1 MIRAGVGHS
10 SNPESV
16 DAAVEAAKS
25 AMAWLGQKRADFV
38 FVFATAAH
46 QPAYPALLQA
56 IRQITKTEH
65 LVGCSAYGILTT
77 DAELELTPAIGVMA
91 IAAGDLRFTPFCF
104 HHLQDRNEA
113 VGRAIGRL
121 VRHTDGQK
129 VSLANPVRPAAAR
142 RRPVRSSTA
151 SPVASGMEG
160 TSGAIDPLSEQAGQ
174 EQGQPLLMVFPDT
187 FAMQPTLLFRGI
199 HHEAGPVTI
208 IGGGAS
214 EDGTLSETYQFF
226 GADATPNAVSG
237 VMMEGKFITTISLS
251 QACHPIGE
259 SMAVTR
265 SKGNVVMELGGRPA
279 FEVFEQLLKEHDIEP
294 EQVGAQL
301 FVGLPVDPSHT
312 RLQRG
317 EYLIRNIVGANP
329 RQGSIAVA
337 TEVQEGQIFSF
348 TLRQPDETKIAMEEM
363 LLELSQIHH
372 GRAPAFGLYFD
383 CCGRGSS
390 LYGESGIDL
399 ALIKKYLGDIPLIG
413 FFTYAEIAPMGQITH
428 LHNYTSV
435 LTLVSNAD

>member
-16 DAAVEAAKS
+16 DAAVEAAKA
-25 AMAWLGQKRADFV
+25 AMAQLGQKRADFAL
-38 FVFATAAH
+38 VFATAAH
-46 QPAYPALLQA
+46 QPAYASLLHA
-56 IRQITKTEH
+56 IRHITKTEH

-121 VRHTDGQK
+121 IRHSDGQS
-129 VSLANPVRPAAAR
+129 VTLAGRAAAGH
-142 RRPVRSSTA
+142 RPVRSTTA
-151 SPVASGMEG
+151 GPGASDAPRIM
-160 TSGAIDPLSEQAGQ
+160 DPLYESTGQ
-174 EQGQPLLMVFPDT
+174 DNQPLLMVFPDT

-199 HHEAGPVTI
+199 HHEAGPVRI

-214 EDGTLSETYQFF
+214 EDGTLSQTYQLF

-279 FEVFEQLLKEHDIEP
+279 FEVFEQLIKEHEIEP

-312 RLQRG
+312 RLHRG

-337 TEVQEGQIFSF
+337 TEIQEGQIFSF
-348 TLRQPDETKIAMEEM
+348 TLRQPEETKLAMEEM
-363 LLELSQIHH
+363 LQELSQVHH
-372 GRAPAFGLYFD
+372 GRNPAFGLYFD

-390 LYGESGIDL
+390 LYGESGTDL
-399 ALIKKYLGDIPLIG
+399 ALIKKYLGNIPLIG
-413 FFTYAEIAPMGQITH
+413 FFSYAEIAPLGQVTH
-428 LHNYTSV
+428 LHNYTGV
-435 LTLVSNAD
+435 LTLVSDAG

>member
-16 DAAVEAAKS
+16 DAGVEAAKI
-25 AMAWLGQKRADFV
+25 AMAQLGQKRADFV
-38 FVFATAAH
+38 LVFATAAH
-46 QPAYPALLQA
+46 QPAYPSMLHA

-65 LVGCSAYGILTT
+65 LVGCSAYGIMTT
-77 DAELELTPAIGVMA
+77 DAELELTPAIAVMA
-91 IAAGDLRFTPFCF
+91 VTSSDVRFTPFCF

-121 VRHTDGQK
+121 IRHADGQN
-129 VSLANPVRPAAAR
+129 VTLASRSAAAR
-142 RRPVRSSTA
+142 RPARSATA
-151 SPVASGMEG
+151 AAETPG
-160 TSGAIDPLSEQAGQ
+160 TRNPPADLSGQ
-174 EQGQPLLMVFPDT
+174 EHGQPLLMIFPDT

-199 HHEAGPVTI
+199 HHEAGPVQI

-214 EDGTLSETYQFF
+214 EDGTLSQTYQFF

-251 QACHPIGE
+251 HACHPIGE

-265 SKGNVVMELGGRPA
+265 SKGNIVMELGGRPA
-279 FEVFEQLLKEHDIEP
+279 FEVFEELIKEHDIEP

-337 TEVQEGQIFSF
+337 TEIQEGQIFSF
-348 TLRQPDETKIAMEEM
+348 TLRQPDETRVAMEEM
-363 LLELSQIHH
+363 LSELSQIHH

-390 LYGESGIDL
+390 LYGESGTDL
-399 ALIKKYLGDIPLIG
+399 ALIKKHLGDIPLIG
-413 FFTYAEIAPMGQITH
+413 FFTYAEIAPLGQVTH
-428 LHNYTSV
+428 LHNYTGV
-435 LTLVSNAD
+435 LTLVSQID

>member
-16 DAAVEAAKS
+16 DAGVEAAKI
-25 AMAWLGQKRADFV
+25 AMAQLGQKRADFV
-38 FVFATAAH
+38 LVFATAVH
-46 QPAYPALLQA
+46 QPAYPAMLHA

-65 LVGCSAYGILTT
+65 LVGCSAYGIVTT
-77 DAELELTPAIGVMA
+77 EAELELTPAIGVMA
-91 IAAGDLRFTPFCF
+91 VSAGDVRFTPFCF

-121 VRHTDGQK
+121 IRHSDGLQM
-129 VSLANPVRPAAAR
+129 LPAGRASAAR
-142 RRPVRSSTA
+142 RSTRSASTA
-151 SPVASGMEG
+151 TGIP
-160 TSGAIDPLSEQAGQ
+160 GAIEPLVEQSGQ
-174 EQGQPLLMVFPDT
+174 ENGQPLLMVFPDT

-199 HHEAGPVTI
+199 HHEAGPVRI

-214 EDGTLSETYQFF
+214 EDGTLSQTYQFF

-237 VMMEGKFITTISLS
+237 VMIEGKFVTTISLS

-279 FEVFEQLLKEHDIEP
+279 FEVFEQLIKEHDIEP

-337 TEVQEGQIFSF
+337 TEIQEGQIFSF
-348 TLRQPDETKIAMEEM
+348 TLRQPDETRVAMEEM
-363 LLELSQIHH
+363 LSELSQIHH
-372 GRAPAFGLYFD
+372 GRTPAFGLYFD

-390 LYGESGIDL
+390 LYGESGTDL
-399 ALIKKYLGDIPLIG
+399 ALIKKHLGDIPLIG
-413 FFTYAEIAPMGQITH
+413 FFTYAEIAPLGQVTH
-428 LHNYTSV
+428 LHNYTGV
-435 LTLVSNAD
+435 LTLVSDAG

>member
-10 SNPESV
+10 SNPDSV
-16 DAAVEAAKS
+16 DAGVEAAKI
-25 AMAWLGQKRADFV
+25 AMAQLGQKRADFV
-38 FVFATAAH
+38 LVFATAIH
-46 QPAYPALLQA
+46 QPAYPALLHA

-65 LVGCSAYGILTT
+65 LVGCSAYGIMTT
-77 DAELELTPAIGVMA
+77 EAELELTPAIGVMA
-91 IAAGDLRFTPFCF
+91 ITSSDVRFTPFCF

-121 VRHTDGQK
+121 VRHADGQS
-129 VSLANPVRPAAAR
+129 VTLASRAAAAR
-142 RRPVRSSTA
+142 RPRPTT
-151 SPVASGMEG
+151 VAPGTPG
-160 TSGAIDPLSEQAGQ
+160 TSGAPGSTGSTVESSGQ
-174 EQGQPLLMVFPDT
+174 EHGQPLLMVFPDT

-199 HHEAGPVTI
+199 HHEAGPVQI

-214 EDGTLSETYQFF
+214 EDGTLSQTYQFF

-279 FEVFEQLLKEHDIEP
+279 FEVFEQLIKEHDIEP

-329 RQGSIAVA
+329 KQGSIAVA
-337 TEVQEGQIFSF
+337 TEIQEGQIFSF
-348 TLRQPDETKIAMEEM
+348 TLRQPDETRAAMEEM
-363 LLELSQIHH
+363 LGELAQIHH

-390 LYGESGIDL
+390 LYGESGTDL
-399 ALIKKYLGDIPLIG
+399 ALIKKHLGDIPLIG
-413 FFTYAEIAPMGQITH
+413 FFTYAEIAPLGQVTH
-428 LHNYTSV
+428 LHNYTGV
-435 LTLVSNAD
+435 LTLVSDAG

>member
-16 DAAVEAAKS
+16 DAAVEAAKT
-25 AMAWLGQKRADFV
+25 AMAGLGQKRADFV
-38 FVFATAAH
+38 LVFATATH
-46 QPAYPALLQA
+46 QQSYPALLHA

-65 LVGCSAYGILTT
+65 LVGCSAYGVVTT
-77 DAELELTPAIGVMA
+77 ETELELTPAVGVMA
-91 IAAGDLRFTPFCF
+91 ITAGDLRFTPFCF

-121 VRHTDGQK
+121 VRHADGQN
-129 VSLANPVRPAAAR
+129 VSLTSPGRTAAAR
-142 RRPVRSSTA
+142 RPDRLSTA
-151 SPVASGMEG
+151 APIAAGMV
-160 TSGAIDPLSEQAGQ
+160 SIPGAIDPAGEQSGRELGQ
-174 EQGQPLLMVFPDT
+174 SLLMVFPDT

-214 EDGTLSETYQFF
+214 EDGTLSQTYQFY

-279 FEVFEQLLKEHDIEP
+279 FEVFEQLIKEYNIEP

-301 FVGLPVDPSHT
+301 FVGLPVDPTHT

-329 RQGSIAVA
+329 RRGSIAVA

-348 TLRQPDETKIAMEEM
+348 TLRQPDETKVAMEEM
-363 LLELSQIHH
+363 LHELSQIHH
-372 GRAPAFGLYFD
+372 GRSPAFGLYFD

-390 LYGESGIDL
+390 LYGESGTDL

-413 FFTYAEIAPMGQITH
+413 FFTYAEIAPLGQVTH

-435 LTLVSNAD
+435 LTLVSSAG

>member
-16 DAAVEAAKS
+16 DAAVEAAKI
-25 AMAWLGQKRADFV
+25 AMAGLGQKRADFAL
-38 FVFATAAH
+38 VFATAAH
-46 QPAYPALLQA
+46 QPAYPALLHA
-56 IRQITKTEH
+56 IRQITKTDH
-65 LVGCSAYGILTT
+65 LVGCSAYGVVTT

-91 IAAGDLRFTPFCF
+91 IAADDLRFTPFCF

-121 VRHTDGQK
+121 VRHADGQ
-129 VSLANPVRPAAAR
+129 SASPAGPGRAATERRSGRSAAAASVAAG
-142 RRPVRSSTA
+142 PPEAPGTA
-151 SPVASGMEG
+151 DLLPG
-160 TSGAIDPLSEQAGQ
+160 QAGQ
-174 EQGQPLLMVFPDT
+174 ERGQPLLMVFPDT

-208 IGGGAS
+208 VGGGAS
-214 EDGTLSETYQFF
+214 EDGTLSQTYQFF

-279 FEVFEQLLKEHDIEP
+279 FEVFEQLIKEHDIEP

-312 RLQRG
+312 RLHRG

-348 TLRQPDETKIAMEEM
+348 ALRQPDETKLAMEEM
-363 LLELSQIHH
+363 LRELSQVHH

-390 LYGESGIDL
+390 LYGESGTDL
-399 ALIKKYLGDIPLIG
+399 SLIKKYLGDIPLIG
-413 FFTYAEIAPMGQITH
+413 FFTYAEIAPLGRITH
-428 LHNYTSV
+428 LHNYTGV
-435 LTLVSNAD
+435 LTLVSDAG